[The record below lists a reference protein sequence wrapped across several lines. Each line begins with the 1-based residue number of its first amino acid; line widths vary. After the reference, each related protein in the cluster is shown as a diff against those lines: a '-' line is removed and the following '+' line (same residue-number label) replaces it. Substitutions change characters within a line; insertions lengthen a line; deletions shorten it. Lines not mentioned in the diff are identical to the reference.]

1 MSINEAH
8 DFFIQWHLTEKCNLR
23 CKHCYQEGQKM
34 EEMSFADVKS
44 IVGEVSHMIS
54 SWEEAYSIK
63 FSRSFNVTGGEPFLR
78 HDIFYILEEMG
89 SYGFDLYLLSN
100 GTLITNEISRAL
112 AALGVKGVQV
122 SIEGPESVH
131 DEIRGRGSF
140 SSSLNGIASLLGAG
154 VQVSLNTTL
163 SKTNAGYFMQMVDL
177 ASSLG
182 VHKLGFARLVPSG
195 RGSGMLDK
203 MLTSVEIKELY
214 ERVASLKTPSIDIV
228 TGDPIAS
235 QLSPLSENDNAGSVA
250 LSGCAAG
257 VSGLTILP
265 DGTITPCRRLNIP
278 LGNARKDAIREIWAT
293 SPVLEAIRDRSKY
306 GGRCGTC
313 RKWALCR
320 GCRAIA
326 FAYSKST
333 GENTFL
339 AEDPQCFIDRG

>member
-23 CKHCYQEGQKM
+23 CKHCYQEGRTM
-34 EEMSFADVKS
+34 GEMSLADVKS

-54 SWEEAYSIK
+54 SWEETYSIK

-78 HDIFYILEEMG
+78 RDIFDILEEMG
-89 SYGFDLYLLSN
+89 NYGFDLYLLSN
-100 GTLITNEISRAL
+100 GTLITKEISRAL

-140 SSSLNGIASLLGAG
+140 SSSLKGITSLLGAG
-154 VQVSLNTTL
+154 VQVSLNITL
-163 SKTNAGYFMQMVDL
+163 SKINARYFMQMVDL
-177 ASSLG
+177 AASLG

-214 ERVASLKTPSIDIV
+214 ERVNSLKTPSIDIV

-235 QLSPLSENDNAGSVA
+235 QLSPLNRDDDAGSVA

-333 GENTFL
+333 GDNTFL
-339 AEDPQCFIDRG
+339 SEDPQCFIDRG